1 MGQFINDQQLMM
13 KFRCRLPESY
23 DALLRAWHSVML
35 ADQKYLL
42 TSKQGLLKLES
53 DQKSKLIET
62 NKASYNRE
70 QTRAATMEH
79 KDRRYFLWSE

>member
-1 MGQFINDQQLMM
+1 
-13 KFRCRLPESY
+13 LPESY
-23 DALLRAWHSVML
+23 GALLLTSHSVML
-35 ADQKYLL
+35 ADQKHLL

-70 QTRAATMEH
+70 QT
-79 KDRRYFLWSE
+79 